1 MRNNQQ
7 YEQLM
12 MQYKQL
18 SVGSDEILRLINIED
33 FDSAITMIK
42 SRESLFLSCK
52 CMLKFLELTENQQ
65 KEVDTIVNEIR
76 NKEKRNIDILQE
88 RMDGIKTE
96 LTKTRKTE
104 KILRAY
110 DIGKN
115 NPGGIINLQE

>member
-76 NKEKRNIDILQE
+76 NKEIIVNF
-88 RMDGIKTE
+88 
-96 LTKTRKTE
+96 
-104 KILRAY
+104 AY
-110 DIGKN
+110 FYSFIFN
-115 NPGGIINLQE
+115 